1 MPLPRM
7 RHLPFREGH
16 CPSPTTLRGM
26 GRKRLSLTGMIKNK
40 RTVSHRPLS
49 VYFRLVCPV
58 KDIIDAYIIKCSQ
71 TQKGLGRGDS
81 LAVFEFGKEC
91 LFDTGLHLQGD
102 LCISSAFSQFFQPVA
117 HNITPMTLCHIFA

>member
-1 MPLPRM
+1 MPLPYNFAWNGPQKALLDRND
-7 RHLPFREGH
+7 
-16 CPSPTTLRGM
+16 
-26 GRKRLSLTGMIKNK
+26 KNK